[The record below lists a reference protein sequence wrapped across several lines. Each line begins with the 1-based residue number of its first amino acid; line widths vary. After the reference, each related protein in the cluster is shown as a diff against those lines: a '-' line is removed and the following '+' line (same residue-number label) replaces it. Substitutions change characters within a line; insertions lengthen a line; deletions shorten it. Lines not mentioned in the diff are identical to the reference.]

1 MKPSQTTNGFPKIW
15 KNFPI
20 PRWTSDNER
29 ANIHKSMQKKTAL
42 TLSGNAQ
49 FNDLLY
55 WLHLFFGFLR
65 NTPLAL
71 LLPTV

>member
-1 MKPSQTTNGFPKIW
+1 
-15 KNFPI
+15 
-20 PRWTSDNER
+20 
-29 ANIHKSMQKKTAL
+29 MQKKTAM